1 VKLSSSRHALFTS
14 KVHLQ
19 VESNKALATLGVI
32 LKSYNSLSV

>member
-1 VKLSSSRHALFTS
+1 LFTS

-19 VESNKALATLGVI
+19 VESSKALAPLGVL